1 MEKSK
6 TIGFIGQGWIGKHYA
21 DELEERGFSVV
32 RYAKEPQ
39 YEGNKDAIADCDI
52 VLIAV
57 PTPTTPEGFDDSIIR
72 SVLLLVGKGKTAV
85 LKSTIV
91 PGTTARLQEMFPDIV
106 LLYSPEFLSEA
117 TAKYDTSNPF
127 ASVVGMSQDTEVHKT
142 AAEEVLSVLPKAPF
156 SLVCKSTEA
165 EIFKYTHNTS
175 GFVQIIF
182 FNMMYDLAT
191 AMNCD
196 WSVIRSAIM
205 ADPFIPNRYS
215 EPVHKSGRGAGGHCF
230 IKDFEA
236 FRRTYISAF
245 PQDTAGQKILEGN
258 VEKNINLLVS
268 TQKDLDLLEGVYG
281 PNVLK
286 Q

>member
-1 MEKSK
+1 MENSK
-6 TIGFIGQGWIGKHYA
+6 TVGFIGQGWIGKHYA
-21 DELEERGFSVV
+21 DELEGRGFSVV

-39 YEGNKDAIADCDI
+39 YEGNRDAIVDCDI

-72 SVLLLVGKGKTAV
+72 AVLPLVGRGKTAV

-91 PGTTARLQEMFPDIV
+91 PGTTARLQDAFPDIV

-117 TAKYDTSNPF
+117 TAQYDTAHPF
-127 ASVVGMSQDTEVHKT
+127 ASIVGMSKETDAHRK
-142 AAEEVLSVLPKAPF
+142 AAEEVLAILPQAPF

-191 AMNCD
+191 QLGCD

-215 EPVHKSGRGAGGHCF
+215 EPIHKSGRGAGGHCF

-236 FRRTYISAF
+236 FRRTYNATF
-245 PQDTAGQKILEGN
+245 PQDLAGQKILEGN
-258 VEKNINLLVS
+258 VVKNITLLTS
-268 TQKDLDLLEGVYG
+268 THKDLDLLEGVYR
-281 PNVLK
+281 PDVLK
-286 Q
+286 

>member
-1 MEKSK
+1 METSK
-6 TIGFIGQGWIGKHYA
+6 KIGFIGQGWIGKNYA
-21 DELEERGFSVV
+21 DDFEERGFSVV

-39 YEGNKDAIADCDI
+39 YEGNKDAIAECDI

-72 SVLLLVGKGKTAV
+72 AVLPLVGKRKIAV

-91 PGTTARLQEMFPDIV
+91 PGTTAKLQEMFPDIT

-127 ASVVGMSQDTEVHKT
+127 ASVVGVSKETDMHRS

-175 GFVQIIF
+175 GFIQIIF
-182 FNMMYDLAT
+182 FNMMYDFAT
-191 AMNCD
+191 KMGCD

-205 ADPFIPNRYS
+205 SDPFIPNRYS
-215 EPVHKSGRGAGGHCF
+215 EPIHKSGRGAGGHCF

-236 FRRTYISAF
+236 FAGAYRSVLS
-245 PQDTAGQKILEGN
+245 QDQVGGMLLQANIR
-258 VEKNINLLVS
+258 KNIELLKQ
-268 TQKDLDLLEGVYG
+268 THKDLDLLEGVYG
-281 PNVLK
+281 PDVLK
-286 Q
+286 